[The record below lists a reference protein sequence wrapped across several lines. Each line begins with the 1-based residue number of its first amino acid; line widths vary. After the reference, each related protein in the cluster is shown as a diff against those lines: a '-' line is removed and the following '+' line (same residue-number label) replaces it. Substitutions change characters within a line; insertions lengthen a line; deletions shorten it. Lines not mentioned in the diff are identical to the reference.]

1 MRHILDGLSAGVRR
15 VALIAAAAIAGLA
28 LSSAPAQAADKP
40 VRLVIFAPGGPVD
53 QVARQL
59 ADKLSK
65 VMGTDVFVDA
75 KPGANGIVAAQNVIA
90 ADPDGTTLLFSSSG
104 LFTISPIFQ
113 KLPVDIDRDVIPV
126 SRVVVNASA
135 VAIDAKIPAANVK
148 EFIAYAKGRGQSL
161 DFGSPGVGNITQL
174 WIEQF
179 ADATGLTL
187 MSVPY
192 KGIAP
197 VLVDVMGGRLAGTVG
212 DLPAFLPHIKSGR
225 LRVIGLVGDTRS
237 PAAPDIPTVQEQG
250 YPGLNAVSWY
260 AVFAS
265 GKTPPAVVAKVGAAI
280 KQALA
285 DPALRDSLRSIGV
298 EPAPST
304 PAELASIIRTDRT
317 RWAALIK
324 QKNIKME

>member
-1 MRHILDGLSAGVRR
+1 MRRIDGGFAAEIRHAVGI
-15 VALIAAAAIAGLA
+15 VALALAVLA
-28 LSSAPAQAADKP
+28 LFAPQAFAADKL

-59 ADKLSK
+59 AEKLSK
-65 VMGTDVFVDA
+65 VMGADVIVDA

-113 KLPVDIDRDVIPV
+113 KLPFDIDRVLIPV

-135 VAIDAKIPAANVK
+135 VAIDANIPAANVK
-148 EFIAYAKGRGQSL
+148 EFIAYAKAKAQPM

-260 AVFAS
+260 AVFA
-265 GKTPPAVVAKVGAAI
+265 
-280 KQALA
+280 
-285 DPALRDSLRSIGV
+285 
-298 EPAPST
+298 
-304 PAELASIIRTDRT
+304 
-317 RWAALIK
+317 
-324 QKNIKME
+324 

>member
-1 MRHILDGLSAGVRR
+1 MRQILGGFAAGVRR
-15 VALIAAAAIAGLA
+15 GALIAATALAGLA
-28 LSSAPAQAADKP
+28 LSATAANAADKP

-59 ADKLSK
+59 ADKLSR

-113 KLPVDIDRDVIPV
+113 KLPFDIDRDVIPV

-135 VAIDAKIPAANVK
+135 VAIDANIPAANVR
-148 EFIAYAKGRGQSL
+148 EFIAYAKSKGQSL

-225 LRVIGLVGDTRS
+225 MRVIGLVGDTRS

-304 PAELASIIRTDRT
+304 PAELARIIQTDRT